1 MKDGLGSMRTDIQRQ
16 SGAAVVAAG
25 ERSDRLGFA
34 RAWDWRGHLG
44 ALAQGA
50 AAGRLETVVTTA
62 AMNEADKSAWCGSHG
77 AHKQDLAKW
86 RACGTTRTRAEGD
99 AVNLRNVLKNVQAAI

>member
-1 MKDGLGSMRTDIQRQ
+1 MKDGLGSIRTDIQRHGV
-16 SGAAVVAAG
+16 GAVAAAG
-25 ERSDRLGFA
+25 ERGDRLGCT
-34 RAWDWRGHLG
+34 RGWDRRGHFG